1 MNTPELERIEPR
13 FERRKEARPG
23 EILDAALDLFVE
35 RGFAAARLDDVA
47 QRAGVS
53 KGTVYLYFD
62 SKEELFKAVIRS
74 GIVRAIEAAEEQ
86 VDRFEGESA
95 DLLRTLVAGWWTA
108 IGSTRHSGIPKLM
121 ISEAQ
126 NFPELARF
134 YNAEVIQRGSG
145 LFARAV
151 QRGIDRGE
159 FRPVNVDY
167 TVRALVSPLIMRSI
181 LQHSFL
187 ACAGPE
193 DFDVPA
199 YFAHTVDLVLNG
211 LRPANPAPLTP
222 HRTPGA

>member
-1 MNTPELERIEPR
+1 MSTPELQKVEPR

-35 RGFAAARLDDVA
+35 RGFAATRLEDVA

-53 KGTVYLYFD
+53 KGTLYLYFD
-62 SKEELFKAVIRS
+62 SKEDLFKAVVRS
-74 GIVRAIEAAEEQ
+74 GMVRAIEEAEQLVKEY
-86 VDRFEGESA
+86 EGSSA
-95 DLLRTLVAGWWTA
+95 DLLRALVTGWWDS

-134 YNAEVIQRGSG
+134 YYAEVIQRGSG
-145 LFARAV
+145 LFGHAV
-151 QRGIDRGE
+151 ERGIRRGE
-159 FRPVNVDY
+159 FRPVDVDY

-181 LQHSFL
+181 IQHSFL
-187 ACAGPE
+187 PCAGPE

-199 YFAHTVDLVLNG
+199 YFAHTVDLLMDG
-211 LRPANPAPLTP
+211 LRAGDPA
-222 HRTPGA
+222 RR

>member
-1 MNTPELERIEPR
+1 MSTSELERVEPR

-74 GIVRAIEAAEEQ
+74 GIVRAIEEAEQLVE
-86 VDRFEGESA
+86 RYEGSSP
-95 DLLRTLVAGWWTA
+95 DLLRALVAGWWNS
-108 IGSTRHSGIPKLM
+108 IGSTRLSGIPKLM

-134 YNAEVIQRGSG
+134 YYAEVIQRGSR

-151 QRGIDRGE
+151 QRGIERGE
-159 FRPVNVDY
+159 FRPVDVDH
-167 TVRALVSPLIMRSI
+167 TVRAVMAPLIMRSI

-187 ACAGPE
+187 PCAGPE

-199 YFAHTVDLVLNG
+199 YFEHTLDLFVNG
-211 LRPANPAPLTP
+211 MRTAGPA
-222 HRTPGA
+222 RR

>member
-1 MNTPELERIEPR
+1 MSTPELEKAEPR
-13 FERRKEARPG
+13 FERRKDARPS

-35 RGFAAARLDDVA
+35 RGFAATRLDDVA

-62 SKEELFKAVIRS
+62 SKEALFKAVIRS
-74 GIVRAIEAAEEQ
+74 GIVRAIEEAEQ
-86 VDRFEGESA
+86 RVDRFEGASA
-95 DLLRTLVAGWWTA
+95 DLLRTLVTGWWNE

-151 QRGIDRGE
+151 QRGIDRSE
-159 FRPVNVDY
+159 FRPVDVDY
-167 TVRALVSPLIMRSI
+167 TVRALVSPLIMRAI

-199 YFAHTVDLVLNG
+199 YFEHTLDLLVNG
-211 LRPANPAPLTP
+211 LRAGDPA
-222 HRTPGA
+222 RS